1 MPVCKSDAQRKLVTL
16 RVAGAPWGLRLPTPV
31 QTPTGPSVIT
41 PTGVIPWQPGDPQDH
56 LVTSPRLFHA
66 QTWPRIDSR
75 APRHPNVSGCR
86 VRPGDVQA
94 AACCPPALRD
104 RRRDRRV
111 DTRVP
116 RAAQMAGARG
126 GGAAAWALQ
135 WASSGVSSPHPCA
148 RSNSARVVPPPD
160 ATTQISLGFASHP
173 HDTAPR
179 HGARSCPAPGPDGP

>member
-41 PTGVIPWQPGDPQDH
+41 PTGVIPWQPGAPPPQDH

-75 APRHPNVSGCR
+75 APWHPNASGVPR
-86 VRPGDVQA
+86 TSDVQA
-94 AACCPPALRD
+94 ATCCPPALRD
-104 RRRDRRV
+104 RGL

-135 WASSGVSSPHPCA
+135 WASSAVSSPHPAPA
-148 RSNSARVVPPPD
+148 RTARGSSRRPTRRPRSRSDSRRTLMTPRGRAPP
-160 ATTQISLGFASHP
+160 
-173 HDTAPR
+173 
-179 HGARSCPAPGPDGP
+179 SCPAPGPDGP